1 MGDAMKKMI
10 KPSGVVVDVDEASLE
25 HAQKLGW
32 KLKKEAQ
39 KSVKKKDD

>member
-10 KPSGVVVDVDEASLE
+10 KPSGVEVDVDEASLE

-32 KLKKEAQ
+32 KIKKAVQ
-39 KSVKKKDD
+39 KAAKKKDD